1 MSSNNPVVTVEPF
14 AVRAREGARLAGKG
28 LTKFYQDL
36 NQGIYES
43 YYDGPFRMVVD
54 ESIKGHQRQQFE
66 VGRGTQRTKP
76 ASRKG
81 GPGRQKKSDK
91 SEPQDAAR
99 RGRRSQEKGSFGN
112 LGKPDIA
119 RQFGKG
125 KAMSA
130 IIIEF
135 PLNRRSR

>member
-43 YYDGPFRMVVD
+43 YYDGPFRMVVV
-54 ESIKGHQRQQFE
+54 ESIKRHQRQQFE
-66 VGRGTQRTKP
+66 VARGTPRTKP

-81 GPGRQKKSDK
+81 GPGRPKKSDK
-91 SEPQDAAR
+91 S
-99 RGRRSQEKGSFGN
+99 
-112 LGKPDIA
+112 
-119 RQFGKG
+119 
-125 KAMSA
+125 
-130 IIIEF
+130 
-135 PLNRRSR
+135 